1 MPESPWLSVAVD
13 LCGPFPTGE
22 TLLIVV
28 DYYSRFPFVEF
39 LKSTTSANISELLVH
54 GLPETLASDNGGQ
67 FTPHEMESFLK
78 INGIT
83 HNRITPLWPQANT
96 KVERINGAI

>member
-1 MPESPWLSVAVD
+1 MIPIPMPESPWLSVAVD
-13 LCGPFPTGE
+13 LFDPFPTGE
-22 TLLIVV
+22 TLLTVV

-39 LKSTTSANISELLVH
+39 LKSTTSANIISKLLVH
-54 GLPETLASDNGGQ
+54 GLTETLASENGGQ

-83 HNRITPLWPQANT
+83 HNRTTPL
-96 KVERINGAI
+96 